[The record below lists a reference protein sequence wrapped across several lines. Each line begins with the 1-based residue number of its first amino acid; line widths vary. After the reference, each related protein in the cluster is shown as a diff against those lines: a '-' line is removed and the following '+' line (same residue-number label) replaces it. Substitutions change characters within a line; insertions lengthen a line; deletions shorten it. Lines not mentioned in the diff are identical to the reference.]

1 MEKPTKIILC
11 ADDYALSPGVS
22 RAIRHLVLQ
31 KRVSATSIMVT
42 SHGWEKDAEAL
53 KQLTADIDIGLHIT
67 LTDQTSLSNMPTMAP
82 KKQLPTVGSL
92 LKNSIFG
99 QINKSEIRGEIEQ
112 QIAAFQSVMGRFPD
126 YLDGHHHVHQFP
138 QIRDVFV
145 NCCQS
150 FKSTETFY
158 VRATTESVST
168 ILKRNISIFKTIM
181 ISIFGQAFKSS
192 AVQAEL
198 STNTGFSGMYNYAK
212 SNQERLALDM
222 VVFRDA
228 MNHFLIGARENMIIM
243 CHPGFVDKQLIRFD
257 SLTWQREAEYKLL
270 ASKEH
275 ANLLAQHGVMIGRF
289 SRHQ

>member
-53 KQLTADIDIGLHIT
+53 KQLNADIDIGLHIT

-228 MNHFLIGARENMIIM
+228 MKHFLIGARENMIIM
-243 CHPGFVDKQLIRFD
+243 CHPGFVDKQLARLD

-270 ASKEH
+270 ASEEYTK
-275 ANLLAQHGVMIGRF
+275 LLAEHRVTIGRF
-289 SRHQ
+289 SYH